1 MNEITIT
8 EENYKNYQDYLD
20 LKKEITQMNH
30 PILLVFTISLI
41 PVVAVIGGLGLTPV
55 INKIAQIFLEKGP
68 ISVGIKGLIETGMI
82 ATYGIGAGKMIE
94 YFGPKFTKAIL
105 LKRFKKEHP
114 NFEMSLT
121 ETEVEKEMEEFQ
133 KSLEEQQKVEPVKIE
148 SNTKISNEV
157 DCPNGN
163 SSNHMSKEERLEC
176 LNEEKKFWERVSME
190 EKGILQE
197 EKRPIQKTFNN

>member
-8 EENYKNYQDYLD
+8 EENYKTYQDYLD
-20 LKKEITQMNH
+20 LKKEIIQMNH

-41 PVVAVIGGLGLTPV
+41 PVVAVIGGLGLAPV
-55 INKIAQIFLEKGP
+55 INKMAQIFIENGI
-68 ISVGIKGLIETGMI
+68 ISEGITGLIGTGII
-82 ATYGIGAGKMIE
+82 ATYGIGAGKMIG
-94 YFGPKFTKAIL
+94 YFGPKFTKVIL

-114 NFEMSLT
+114 NFEMPLT
-121 ETEVEKEMEEFQ
+121 KTEVEKEMEKFQ